1 MSRGG
6 AHNGKHPFHIGARM
20 PVSKSSP
27 TARYTGELVATLL
40 LYGALLTGSITLL
53 THVAVPS
60 PWRDAIALS
69 PMVAGALLAWV
80 VLRQLR
86 RMDELQRRIQLESFG
101 FAFAGTA
108 LATFSY
114 GFLEGLGWPRLSMFV
129 VWPLMAVLWTTGLAL
144 ARRRYQ

>member
-1 MSRGG
+1 M
-6 AHNGKHPFHIGARM
+6 
-20 PVSKSSP
+20 
-27 TARYTGELVATLL
+27 ARYMKELSAALALYAALLVASIELL
-40 LYGALLTGSITLL
+40 Q
-53 THVAVPS
+53 HVAVPA

-69 PMVAGALLAWV
+69 PMAAAALMAWV
-80 VLRQLR
+80 MLRQMR
-86 RMDELQRRIQLESFG
+86 RMDELQVRIQLEALG

-129 VWPLMAVLWTTGLAL
+129 VWPLMAGLWMVGLFL